1 MCWRSQGQESE
12 NCGDRERE
20 RETDRQTGIER
31 ETGERE
37 RQTDRQGERQT
48 DRQRETGRE
57 REREADRQGERER
70 DRDTTNVMLPLLAVV
85 RGGVGLNV
93 IACLLTIKCVALGLC
108 VEGSGIRNRE
118 V

>member
-1 MCWRSQGQESE
+1 METE
-12 NCGDRERE
+12 RERE
-20 RETDRQTGIER
+20 RETDRQ
-31 ETGERE
+31 GERE
-37 RQTDRQGERQT
+37 T

-57 REREADRQGERER
+57 REREADRQGETER
-70 DRDTTNVMLPLLAVV
+70 DRDRTNLMLPLLAVV

-93 IACLLTIKCVALGLC
+93 ISCLLTIKCVALGLC